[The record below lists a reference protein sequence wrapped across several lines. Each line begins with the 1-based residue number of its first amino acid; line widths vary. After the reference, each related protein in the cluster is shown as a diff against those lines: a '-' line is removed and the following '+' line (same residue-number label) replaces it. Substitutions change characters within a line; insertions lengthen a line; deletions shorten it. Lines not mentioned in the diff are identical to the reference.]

1 MKALKYIAVLTV
13 LLAVMA
19 WSEGDHDHGA
29 AGHDQAGAEERP
41 GIAVTLWTENM
52 ELFMEYPVITV
63 NTPGR
68 FIIHLTILEGFQPVR
83 EGQIKLNFVSG
94 DGHAHE
100 FVESQVLREGI
111 FAPTIELHD
120 AGPTRFSIIYD
131 GPNIRDSF
139 DIENVVV
146 YGSMSEVPA
155 QPEDEAAG
163 EITFLKEQQWKIP
176 FSTAIAE
183 TREIK
188 RSVWAI
194 GEVLPSP
201 KAYAEIVSPV
211 DGVVHVGEGSQLA
224 LPGSFVKRNDPIATI
239 TPPVQGN
246 SWATSQ
252 LGFEQAK
259 RDYER
264 AQRLKERQAIS
275 ERDFERIANEYRAMK
290 AGFEALSGGGDAEI
304 LTLKAPFSGKIV
316 EYQVRPGQRVAAG
329 DKLMAIVDPH
339 TVWLRVNVYENDFR
353 TLGRPAGVYIR
364 GDGFDD
370 SWDIDATEMKVLT
383 TGGALDP
390 ITRTVPVLIEITNA
404 NQRLN
409 INESTPVELYGTDR
423 NSATAIPKSAIYE
436 EEGMDVV
443 FVQSGGESF
452 EKRIVT
458 LGPNFSGWVTVLKGL
473 QHGERVVATGGYHVK
488 LASTTAEIGHGHAH

>member
-1 MKALKYIAVLTV
+1 MKALKYLAVLTI
-13 LLAVMA
+13 LPAVMA
-19 WSEGDHDHGA
+19 WSGGDHESGEAGDDH
-29 AGHDQAGAEERP
+29 AGAQDRP
-41 GIAVTLWTENM
+41 SVAVTLWTEQM
-52 ELFMEYPVITV
+52 ELFMEYPVMAV

-83 EGQIKLNFVSG
+83 EGEIKLSFVTS

-100 FVESQVLREGI
+100 FVDSKVLRDGI
-111 FAPTIELHD
+111 FAPTIKLDD
-120 AGPTRFSIIYD
+120 AGPTKFSITYD
-131 GPNIRDSF
+131 GPDINDSF
-139 DIENVVV
+139 NIDNFVV
-146 YGSMSEVPA
+146 YASPIAIPPQGE
-155 QPEDEAAG
+155 EEGAG

-183 TREIK
+183 KREIR

-246 SWATSQ
+246 GWASSQ
-252 LGFEQAK
+252 LAFEQAK

-329 DKLMAIVDPH
+329 DKLMAIVDPEI
-339 TVWLRVNVYENDFR
+339 VWLRVNVYEDDFR

-364 GDGFDD
+364 RNGFED
-370 SWDIDATEMKVLT
+370 SWNTNGSDMKVLT

-390 ITRTVPVLIEITNA
+390 VTRTVPVLIEISNA

-409 INESTPVELYGTDR
+409 INESTPVELYGTEG
-423 NSATAIPKSAIYE
+423 NFATAIPKSAIYE

-473 QHGERVVATGGYHVK
+473 QNGERVVATGGYHVK